1 MENVI
6 VNPENYQSEYIK
18 YLNECF
24 NHWGQEELYN
34 WVFNRKVGDN
44 ASDIMIL
51 KNEEDE
57 VIAGSGVTYRKI
69 STQNGSSIDIAIMTG
84 SWTLPKARGKGCFSK
99 IIALSQEIAHKK
111 NVPYLTAFV
120 TEQNASFRRLA
131 SAGSMLVPTSHLFS
145 PEEPYAN
152 AGTPAIEVIKEE
164 DKGIVAAI
172 YNRFKTLQ
180 KGSVSFDYTQE
191 EFDQQYMS
199 SPKKPEILKIDT
211 NYALIEET
219 YNAVKVLLL
228 TYENKG
234 EFKELVKALTNWA
247 LKSRSKKL
255 FLFSTEREMIEVCE
269 NLGFESL
276 KGYFTVLNTAPEA
289 GTEVDAQLMQINIQ
303 MGDKM

>member
-34 WVFNRKVGDN
+34 WVFNRQVGDN

-57 VIAGSGVTYRKI
+57 VIAGSGVTYRKL
-69 STQNGSSIDIAIMTG
+69 STPSGKSIDIAIMTG

-99 IIALSQEIAHKK
+99 IIALSQEIAHTK

-145 PEEPYAN
+145 PEEPYAK
-152 AGTPAIEVIKEE
+152 ADTSAIEVIKDE
-164 DKGIVAAI
+164 DKETIAAI

-180 KGSVSFDYTQE
+180 KGSISFDYTKE
-191 EFDQQYMS
+191 EFNQQYIN
-199 SPKKPEILKIDT
+199 SPKKPEILKIGA

-228 TYENKG
+228 TYENLG
-234 EFKELVKALTNWA
+234 EFEHLVKALTNWA
-247 LKSRSKKL
+247 LKDRSKKL
-255 FLFSTEREMIEVCE
+255 FLFSTEKETIDVCE
-269 NLGFESL
+269 NLGFENM
-276 KGYFTVLNTAPEA
+276 KGYFTILATAPAA
-289 GTEVDAQLMQINIQ
+289 GTEIDAQLMQVNIR